1 MLQSHLQ
8 NLNHSDIKKSKPT
21 NCPTVN
27 NWPSHSQPIPF
38 TTEYRSQ
45 STKKNA
51 FAEPK
56 ELRLLNKK
64 TGDRE
69 IYKIY
74 NEVDLTFLKKQCKK
88 GNVNTLLEFN
98 MKKLE
103 LEYDYDTEEEQLNA
117 AKSML
122 LRENLDAI
130 QFYVKD
136 GDPLLLVDNIKYLNE
151 NLGGTEPNDF
161 E

>member
-1 MLQSHLQ
+1 MQTHLQ
-8 NLNHSDIKKSKPT
+8 NLNQSDNKKTQAHSL
-21 NCPTVN
+21 NMH

-38 TTEYRSQ
+38 TSEPRPQ
-45 STKKNA
+45 MAKKNPQ
-51 FAEPK
+51 AEPK
-56 ELRLLNKK
+56 DLRLYNKK
-64 TGDRE
+64 TGE
-69 IYKIY
+69 NEYYKIY
-74 NEVDLTFLKKQCKK
+74 KEVDLTFLKKACKK
-88 GNVNTLLEFN
+88 GNGQTLLDFN

-136 GDPLLLVDNIKYLNE
+136 GDPLLLVDNIKYLGKE
-151 NLGGTEPNDF
+151 PQNLE
-161 E
+161 